1 MTEVY
6 GDGELKKTAGLL
18 KKYSTEEEYR
28 RRLSGIWG
36 VYMENIL
43 TYHKYLKKHEGGRE
57 NE

>member
-1 MTEVY
+1 M
-6 GDGELKKTAGLL
+6 KKTAGLL